1 MRLDAMKSLNFFNV
15 ISKRSGHASFCRRG
29 LSLLTGPVTLS
40 FLLFA
45 ALFFWWRP
53 LQAAPVAVRFTEGM
67 VRGFL
72 MVSDAKGVRIG
83 SGDFLQSSRPGE
95 VKSRTLLHFKDGS
108 LHDETAVFSQHPD
121 FILKAYH
128 LVQKGPSFDADMD
141 ISVERAT
148 GKYLV
153 KTKAHKDGKEKV
165 LEGKLDLPL
174 DVYNGMVPTVAKN
187 LAQGAK
193 ETIHMIAF
201 TPAPKVIELEM
212 TPSGEDKVLIGDLKK
227 TAVHYV
233 LKPKLGVVLGI
244 GAALVGRTPPDN
256 HIWIITADV
265 PAFVRFDGPLA
276 PDRPV
281 WSIEL
286 TSPVWAK

>member
-1 MRLDAMKSLNFFNV
+1 M
-15 ISKRSGHASFCRRG
+15 I
-29 LSLLTGPVTLS
+29 GPSALW
-40 FLLFA
+40 LPIFA
-45 ALFFWWRP
+45 ALFFWCQP
-53 LQAAPVAVRFTEGM
+53 LQAAPVPVRFSEGM

-72 MVSDAKGVRIG
+72 MVSDARRARIG
-83 SGDFLQSSRPGE
+83 SGDFLQTGRGGE
-95 VKSRTLLHFKDGS
+95 ITSRTLLHFKDGS

-121 FILKAYH
+121 FILKSYR
-128 LVQKGPSFDADMD
+128 LLQKGSAFEKDVD

-148 GKYLV
+148 GRYLV
-153 KTKAHKDGKEKV
+153 KIKAHNGGQEKV
-165 LEGKLDLPL
+165 LEGRLDLPL

-187 LAQGAK
+187 LVKGSK

-212 TPSGEDKVLIGDLKK
+212 APSGEDQLLIGDLKK
-227 TAVHYV
+227 SALHYV
-233 LKPKLGVVLGI
+233 LKPKLGVMLGL

-256 HIWIITADV
+256 HLWIVTAEV

-276 PDRPV
+276 PDRPI

-286 TSPVWAK
+286 TSPVWPK